1 MRTPE
6 GQEWRRALF
15 DWVGARQASAG
26 SRTGPRARSPPA
38 GRRGRCFQNP
48 TKPAGNTSGRVHA
61 MAACSFNEPTLR
73 QGVQGQVTAVRRLQT
88 CLKGHAQLFAGFVTD
103 PGAIDGDF
111 GPNTRASVVSFQT
124 FFGSGVADG
133 VVGPITW
140 SQLDIA
146 DYRFPYGGLDL
157 QSGSTGNP
165 VRHLQRKLF
174 EAASDP
180 GAVDGIFGPN
190 TQAAVQNF
198 QQRQGLPQNGV
209 AGGQTRVLLSF
220 VYG

>member
-1 MRTPE
+1 M
-6 GQEWRRALF
+6 
-15 DWVGARQASAG
+15 
-26 SRTGPRARSPPA
+26 
-38 GRRGRCFQNP
+38 
-48 TKPAGNTSGRVHA
+48 
-61 MAACSFNEPTLR
+61 
-73 QGVQGQVTAVRRLQT
+73 
-88 CLKGHAQLFAGFVTD
+88 
-103 PGAIDGDF
+103 
-111 GPNTRASVVSFQT
+111 VSFQT

-157 QSGSTGNP
+157 QSGDTGNP

-174 EAASDP
+174 QAASDP

-190 TQAAVQNF
+190 TQAAVRNF
-198 QQRQGLPQNGV
+198 QQKQGLAQDGV

-220 VYG
+220 VWG